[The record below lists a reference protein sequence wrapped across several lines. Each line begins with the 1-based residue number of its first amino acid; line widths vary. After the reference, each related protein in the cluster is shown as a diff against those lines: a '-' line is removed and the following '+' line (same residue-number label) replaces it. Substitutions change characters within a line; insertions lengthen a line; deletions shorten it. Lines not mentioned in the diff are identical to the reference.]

1 MAGQLYEALR
11 IPVTEAQAL
20 QRPCYF
26 GGHSLGGSLA
36 LLLAVLFRLRLP
48 LSPHLLQCCTFGSPP
63 VLSHGG
69 GGGGNGVVRVH
80 TPVLLSAKCHNS
92 SMPTPSITSTKQA
105 LPPVTGIAHQLRP

>member
-11 IPVTEAQAL
+11 ISVTETEAL
-20 QRPCYF
+20 QRRCYF

-48 LSPHLLQCCTFGSPP
+48 LSPNLLQCCTFGSPP

-69 GGGGNGVVRVH
+69 GRGGAE
-80 TPVLLSAKCHNS
+80 VLEVNHHLLLLC
-92 SMPTPSITSTKQA
+92 
-105 LPPVTGIAHQLRP
+105 RRC

>member
-20 QRPCYF
+20 QRRCYF

-36 LLLAVLFRLRLP
+36 LLLALLFRLRLP
-48 LSPHLLQCCTFGSPP
+48 LDPHLLQCCTFGSPP

-69 GGGGNGVVRVH
+69 GGGGNGVVKVPPQIFLVDIDCQPGQH
-80 TPVLLSAKCHNS
+80 ISVLSC
-92 SMPTPSITSTKQA
+92 
-105 LPPVTGIAHQLRP
+105 LPGCQ